1 MIIRNRTTTLGYAA
15 RSAVAADRLLMV
27 ARIVGFALLTAL
39 AARVQVPMFPVPM
52 TLQTAA
58 VLLSGI
64 LLGPVA
70 GAASQ
75 ALYLSMG
82 LSGLPVFAG
91 AVSGF
96 AYLLGPTGGYLVGF
110 VAGAAVAGLLAG
122 PANRSLARLVLAAT
136 SGTVVIFALGT
147 SWLAL
152 GLGAYLSP
160 SEALA
165 AGIVPFLPAAA
176 AKLILVVTLVRV
188 LELSR
193 TWIR

>member
-27 ARIVGFALLTAL
+27 ARIVGFALLTAV

-52 TLQTAA
+52 TLQTAV

-122 PANRSLARLVLAAT
+122 PANRSLSRLVLAAT
-136 SGTVVIFALGT
+136 SGTVVIFALGA

-152 GLGAYLSP
+152 GLGAQLTP

-165 AGIVPFLPAAA
+165 AGILPFLPAAA

-188 LELSR
+188 LEMSR
-193 TWIR
+193 TWTR

>member
-122 PANRSLARLVLAAT
+122 RANRPLARLVLAAT
-136 SGTVVIFALGT
+136 SGTAVIFALGT

-152 GLGAYLSP
+152 GLGAHLSP
-160 SEALA
+160 SEAFA

>member
-27 ARIVGFALLTAL
+27 ARIVGFALLTAV

-52 TLQTAA
+52 TLQTAV

-136 SGTVVIFALGT
+136 SGTVVIFALGA

-152 GLGAYLSP
+152 GLGAQLTP

-165 AGIVPFLPAAA
+165 AGILPFLPAAA

-188 LELSR
+188 LEMSR
-193 TWIR
+193 TWTR

>member
-96 AYLLGPTGGYLVGF
+96 AYSWRATLLIC
-110 VAGAAVAGLLAG
+110 GAESNCA
-122 PANRSLARLVLAAT
+122 
-136 SGTVVIFALGT
+136 I
-147 SWLAL
+147 
-152 GLGAYLSP
+152 
-160 SEALA
+160 
-165 AGIVPFLPAAA
+165 
-176 AKLILVVTLVRV
+176 
-188 LELSR
+188 SR
-193 TWIR
+193 TWTTPWRLFFSPRRGMNPTVRFSTWGGRIPSI